1 MKLSSRRRRGRV
13 CGATCLPRAA
23 RFRTAR
29 VAALSRGR
37 RCAGFGL
44 PAKGS
49 SRNSKVGTMSSPGHM
64 DEKELSPVDFIQLQQ
79 YIDYCRLKVKDVVK
93 EFEADGSLAQ
103 HRHGDC
109 ITEEGFRLFL
119 KTYLEVEDF
128 PADLCQRLFSSF
140 QNSEQDRS
148 SVNGGLTC
156 HPAVCHTA
164 VRSASLS
171 LPFLGEVCLKDV
183 SCYFSL
189 LEDGQP
195 REKLEFTF
203 KLYDKDGNGLLD
215 SSEVDRIIAQMM
227 HAADYLGWDV
237 TELRPVLKDMMT
249 AIDSDSN
256 GTVSLQEW
264 IEGGMNNVPL
274 LVLLGLK
281 MTQRDGQHLWRMKH
295 FNKPVYCNVC
305 QNMLLGLRK
314 QGLCCTCCKYTVH
327 GRCANKNPAPCTRTY
342 VMSKKDTGV
351 ATHDWV
357 SGSCDAGKCDR
368 CQKKIKSYHSLTGK
382 RCVWCHSMR
391 HDECVNQEP
400 TECNCGPL
408 RDHIL
413 PPWAIYPVIKERPN
427 SLKNGCGGLGD
438 DSELNTTPDGQV
450 LQISPVPDT
459 HPLLVFVNPK
469 SGGKQGERVLR
480 KFQYLLNP
488 RQVYNLSNG
497 GPGPGLHFFKN
508 LLDYRILVCGGDGT
522 VGWILDAI
530 DKAQLLVRPPVAV
543 LPLGTGN
550 DLARCLRWG
559 GGYDGVDLSRILK
572 EIEASTQVLMDRW
585 SIQVIP
591 EDSQERGDPVPYE
604 IINNYFSIGVD
615 ASIAHRFHTM
625 REKYPQK
632 FNSRMKNKLWYFEFA
647 TSESISASCKKLKE
661 CLSIKC
667 CGTPLDLSGLSLEGI
682 AILNIPSMHGG
693 SNLWG
698 EPKKVD
704 GRASA
709 DYELPEVIVD
719 PDVLKTSQQ
728 GKQDFGEVVA
738 IRRCSGA
745 FLTPCVFAQDMSDKR
760 LEVIGLEG
768 AIEMGQ
774 IYTGLKSAGRRL
786 AKTSQITIRTKKA
799 LPMQIDGE
807 PWMQPPC
814 TIHITHKNQ
823 ASMLMAPPAR
833 SSSFFNLK

>member
-1 MKLSSRRRRGRV
+1 
-13 CGATCLPRAA
+13 
-23 RFRTAR
+23 
-29 VAALSRGR
+29 
-37 RCAGFGL
+37 
-44 PAKGS
+44 
-49 SRNSKVGTMSSPGHM
+49 MSDSVEPEG
-64 DEKELSPVDFIQLQQ
+64 KELSPVDFIQLQQ
-79 YIDYCRLKVKDVVK
+79 YIDYCSLKVKDVLR
-93 EFEADGSLAQ
+93 EFDADGRLAQ
-103 HRHGDC
+103 YRHGEC
-109 ITEEGFRLFL
+109 IDEHGFRLFL

-128 PADLCQRLFSSF
+128 PTDLCQRLFRSF
-140 QNSEQDRS
+140 QTSDQTR
-148 SVNGGLTC
+148 
-156 HPAVCHTA
+156 
-164 VRSASLS
+164 
-171 LPFLGEVCLKDV
+171 EVFLKDV

-195 REKLEFTF
+195 RDKLEFAF
-203 KLYDKDGNGLLD
+203 RLYDRDGNGVLD

-237 TELRPVLKDMMT
+237 SELRPVLKDMMT
-249 AIDSDSN
+249 AIDSDSS
-256 GTVSLQEW
+256 GTVSLDEW
-264 IEGGMNNVPL
+264 VEGGMNNVPL

-281 MTQRDGQHLWRMKH
+281 MTQKDGQHLWRMKH

-327 GRCANKNPAPCTRTY
+327 GRCANRNPAPCSRTY
-342 VMSKKDTGV
+342 VKSKKDIGIS
-351 ATHDWV
+351 AHDWV
-357 SGSCDAGKCDR
+357 SGNCDSGKCDR
-368 CQKKIKSYHSLTGK
+368 CQKKIKSLHGLTGK
-382 RCVWCHSMR
+382 RCVWCHTMR

-400 TECNCGPL
+400 SECNCGPL

-427 SLKNGCGGLGD
+427 CVKNGCSGVTD
-438 DSELNTTPDGQV
+438 DTDHNTTPDGQV
-450 LQISPVPDT
+450 LQINPILET

-488 RQVYNLSNG
+488 RQVYNLSSG
-497 GPGPGLHFFKN
+497 GPGPGLCFFRDLQN
-508 LLDYRILVCGGDGT
+508 YRILVCGGDGT

-530 DKAQLLVRPPVAV
+530 DKANLPVRPPVAV

-559 GGYDGVDLSRILK
+559 GGYDGMDLSRILK
-572 EIEASTQVLMDRW
+572 EIEFSTPVLMDRW
-585 SIQVIP
+585 SVQVVL

-625 REKYPQK
+625 REKHPQK

-647 TSESISASCKKLKE
+647 TSETISASCKKLKE
-661 CLSIKC
+661 CLTIEC
-667 CGTPLDLSGLSLEGI
+667 CGIQLDLSNLSLEGI
-682 AILNIPSMHGG
+682 AVLNIPSMHGG

-698 EPKKVD
+698 EAKKSDRVNQ
-704 GRASA
+704 
-709 DYELPEVIVD
+709 ELPEVIVD
-719 PDVLKTSQQ
+719 PEVLKVSP
-728 GKQDFGEVVA
+728 QD
-738 IRRCSGA
+738 
-745 FLTPCVFAQDMSDKR
+745 LSDKR
-760 LEVIGLEG
+760 LEVVGLEG

-774 IYTGLKSAGRRL
+774 IYTGLKSAVRL

-823 ASMLMAPPAR
+823 ASMLMAPQAK
-833 SSSFFNLK
+833 SSGFFNLK

>member
-1 MKLSSRRRRGRV
+1 MVRVTPACVTASDPLLPLS
-13 CGATCLPRAA
+13 
-23 RFRTAR
+23 
-29 VAALSRGR
+29 
-37 RCAGFGL
+37 
-44 PAKGS
+44 
-49 SRNSKVGTMSSPGHM
+49 
-64 DEKELSPVDFIQLQQ
+64 Q
-79 YIDYCRLKVKDVVK
+79 
-93 EFEADGSLAQ
+93 
-103 HRHGDC
+103 C

-128 PADLCQRLFSSF
+128 PTDLCQRLFRSF
-140 QNSEQDRS
+140 QNPEQDRS
-148 SVNGGLTC
+148 DDTS
-156 HPAVCHTA
+156 PAVA
-164 VRSASLS
+164 SEPSASRVK
-171 LPFLGEVCLKDV
+171 PRFVAFTMWVEVVCLKDV

-195 REKLEFTF
+195 REKLECECPASRPSPCVNVP
-203 KLYDKDGNGLLD
+203 LWCPSL
-215 SSEVDRIIAQMM
+215 DRIIAQMM

-281 MTQRDGQHLWRMKH
+281 VSRDGQHLWRMKH
-295 FNKPVYCNVC
+295 FNMPVYCNVC
-305 QNMLLGLRK
+305 QSVLLGLRK
-314 QGLCCTCCKYTVH
+314 QGLCCSCCKYTVH
-327 GRCANKNPAPCTRTY
+327 GRCANKNPGPCTRTY

-368 CQKKIKSYHSLTGK
+368 CQKKIKSYHGLTGK
-382 RCVWCHSMR
+382 RCVWCHAM
-391 HDECVNQEP
+391 EP

-413 PPWAIYPVIKERPN
+413 PPWAIYPVIKVGLPHCHGGKERSN
-427 SLKNGCGGLGD
+427 NLKNGCGPFGD

-450 LQISPVPDT
+450 LQISPIPNT

-497 GPGPGLHFFKN
+497 GPGPGLHFFRN
-508 LLDYRILVCGGDGT
+508 LQEYRILVCGGDGT

-530 DKAQLLVRPPVAV
+530 DKVPLLVRPPVAV

-559 GGYDGVDLSRILK
+559 GGYDGVDLGRILK
-572 EIEASTQVLMDRW
+572 EIEASSQVLMDRW

-625 REKYPQK
+625 REKHPQK

-661 CLSIKC
+661 CLTVEC

-704 GRASA
+704 SKASHPRA
-709 DYELPEVIVD
+709 PEVMSV
-719 PDVLKTSQQ
+719 PNVHLMACTSP
-728 GKQDFGEVVA
+728 QD
-738 IRRCSGA
+738 I
-745 FLTPCVFAQDMSDKR
+745 SDKR
-760 LEVIGLEG
+760 LEVVGLEG